1 MVSHHHILQVIKL
14 VQSTEKM
21 RQKKETEKGDRERKQ
36 KRKRPIRFFLYFC
49 LFFCVVKKNPLYT
62 NRHTDTQ
69 TIPTRSVFVV

>member
-36 KRKRPIRFFLYFC
+36 KRKRPIRFFLY
-49 LFFCVVKKNPLYT
+49 
-62 NRHTDTQ
+62 
-69 TIPTRSVFVV
+69 

>member
-36 KRKRPIRFFLYFC
+36 KRKRPIRFFFVF
-49 LFFCVVKKNPLYT
+49 LFVFLRWIKPFVYKQTY
-62 NRHTDTQ
+62 RHTDNTD
-69 TIPTRSVFVV
+69 